1 VLVEEGVE
9 FVEADDEAAFYG
21 PKVDVQFKSVIGREE
36 TMSTIQLDFVAKE
49 RFGLTFTDAD
59 GSQNN
64 EVFVI
69 HRAPLSVHE
78 RLSAFLIEHY
88 AGKFPVWLSPVQ
100 VKVLPITDAQNEYSQ
115 HVVDTLKAAGIR
127 VEQDERGERLNA
139 KIRDAQME
147 KVPYMLVVGGKE
159 AEAGTVAVRNRD
171 TGELTVLPLIEFVN
185 TVVEQSQS
193 RSG

>member
-1 VLVEEGVE
+1 
-9 FVEADDEAAFYG
+9 
-21 PKVDVQFKSVIGREE
+21 VIGREE